1 VNLPNQPKHIK
12 RTFDIGMPFTHAMA
26 WLIGL
31 GNRTQTLQSYRTIRS
46 LLKFLTTQGVFF
58 KQSLSEPALFQENMS
73 YDNVPRLTPEELTE
87 QISDKSIQDII
98 EIPGIRNR
106 RRDTPTDVAAIGSL
120 FDAV

>member
-1 VNLPNQPKHIK
+1 
-12 RTFDIGMPFTHAMA
+12 
-26 WLIGL
+26 
-31 GNRTQTLQSYRTIRS
+31 
-46 LLKFLTTQGVFF
+46 
-58 KQSLSEPALFQENMS
+58 MS

-98 EIPGIRNR
+98 EIHGIRNR